1 MRRQKKTVAVKNL
14 EETQG
19 KLIINSVCAFSN
31 IHIEQNLGGV
41 GISLGEDEILRQESV
56 ALIEEVERDRLKP
69 SNFLNLSEN
78 ENDGEEDEI
87 DPDISTLSRLCGD
100 LTEEVMDDN
109 SADLDGVLV
118 NVPIKVAK
126 IKKKKKLVLRKGVF

>member
-1 MRRQKKTVAVKNL
+1 
-14 EETQG
+14 
-19 KLIINSVCAFSN
+19 
-31 IHIEQNLGGV
+31 
-41 GISLGEDEILRQESV
+41 
-56 ALIEEVERDRLKP
+56 LKP

-87 DPDISTLSRLCGD
+87 NPDITTLSQLCGD

-109 SADLDGVLV
+109 SVDLDGVLV

-126 IKKKKKLVLRKGVF
+126 NRKKKRNLSIRIQRLKNLVFFGIVEGCGT